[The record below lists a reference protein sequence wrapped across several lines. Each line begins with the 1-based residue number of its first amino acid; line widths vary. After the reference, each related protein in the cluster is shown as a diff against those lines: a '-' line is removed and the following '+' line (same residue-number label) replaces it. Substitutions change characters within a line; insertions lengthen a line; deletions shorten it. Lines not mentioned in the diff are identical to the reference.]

1 MKYWKLSRV
10 NNAIALKKV
19 YTKNKFSLKKSSKTI
34 KMKHLIIISVLCAL
48 AILIG
53 SSCKKQIIDNGIL
66 DKRVTIRKV
75 QFQLYTTS
83 NFSNEN
89 DSIFFKISIIK
100 PRNQILFDSML
111 APMKI
116 KDIPNRA
123 HKLII
128 DKTVPGNDASLLKV
142 GFYYTIKN
150 VGNSWHTEPFNA
162 GKIFKVV
169 DFNFQ

>member
-1 MKYWKLSRV
+1 M
-10 NNAIALKKV
+10 
-19 YTKNKFSLKKSSKTI
+19 
-34 KMKHLIIISVLCAL
+34 
-48 AILIG
+48 LIG
-53 SSCKKQIIDNGIL
+53 TSCKKQMIENKIS
-66 DKRVTIRKV
+66 DKLVTTRKV
-75 QFQLYTTS
+75 EFQLYTTS
-83 NFSNEN
+83 DFSNEN
-89 DSIFFKISIIK
+89 DSIFFKVSIIK

-128 DKTVPGNDASLLKV
+128 DKVVPGNDTSLLKV

-150 VGNSWHTEPFNA
+150 VGNSSHTEPFNA
-162 GKIFKVV
+162 GKTFKVV

>member
-1 MKYWKLSRV
+1 MKYL
-10 NNAIALKKV
+10 A
-19 YTKNKFSLKKSSKTI
+19 
-34 KMKHLIIISVLCAL
+34 IISTLCVA

-53 SSCKKQIIDNGIL
+53 TSCKKQMIENKIL
-66 DKRVTIRKV
+66 DKLVTTRKV
-75 QFQLYTTS
+75 QFQLYTT
-83 NFSNEN
+83 NDFSNEN

-128 DKTVPGNDASLLKV
+128 DKVVPGNDPSLLKV

-150 VGNSWHTEPFNA
+150 VGSSWHTEPFNA
-162 GKIFKVV
+162 GKTFKVV